1 VERRGRMRVLLLIL
15 LLAGL
20 IFAEEPSRSQGNE
33 KEKAG
38 EVVKKQGRVKVFKEN
53 SLTGVP
59 INHTPWDL
67 FVKDI
72 LKTDF
77 ASMAFVKLLGYD
89 KLVLM
94 ENSVLY
100 IEGIDRVNFENGRA
114 LFKIRK
120 REEATGL
127 KVRVKSVIIG
137 IKGTRFAVVA
147 EGEKIGIFL
156 KDGELSV
163 KKMVGEFIRYR
174 KREEEAFEEFKRE
187 IEEGIKKEMEEFEE
201 FKRKT
206 EEEFREFV
214 KEFTLKPGQAVMIVG
229 SEVRDVEI
237 PDYIEEE
244 FRYLD
249 MF

>member
-1 VERRGRMRVLLLIL
+1 MKILALIL
-15 LLAGL
+15 LSLSVVFSQ
-20 IFAEEPSRSQGNE
+20 IPSNTAEGGPSENS

-38 EVVKKQGRVKVFKEN
+38 EVVKKQGKVKVFKEN
-53 SLTGVP
+53 ALTGKL

-72 LKTDF
+72 VKTDF
-77 ASMAFVKLLGYD
+77 ASMAFVKLLGYN

-100 IEGIDRVNFENGRA
+100 IEGIDRMNFEGGRA
-114 LFKIRK
+114 VFQIRK
-120 REEATGL
+120 RGESTGL

-137 IKGTRFAVVA
+137 VKGTRFAVTA

-174 KREEEAFEEFKRE
+174 KKEEAEFEEFKRE
-187 IEEGIKKEMEEFEE
+187 FEEGIRKEKEEFEK
-201 FKRKT
+201 FKRET
-206 EEEFREFV
+206 EREFREFV
-214 KEFTLKPGQAVMIVG
+214 KEFTMKAGTAVIIDG
-229 SEVRDVEI
+229 SEVRDIKI

>member
-1 VERRGRMRVLLLIL
+1 MKILALIL
-15 LLAGL
+15 LSLSVV
-20 IFAEEPSRSQGNE
+20 FSQNPYNTAEGGPSENS

-38 EVVKKQGRVKVFKEN
+38 EVVKKQGKVKVFKEN
-53 SLTGVP
+53 ALTGKL

-72 LKTDF
+72 VKTDF
-77 ASMAFVKLLGYD
+77 ASMAFVKLLGYN

-100 IEGIDRVNFENGRA
+100 IEGIDRMNFEGGRA
-114 LFKIRK
+114 VFQIRK
-120 REEATGL
+120 RGESTGL

-137 IKGTRFAVVA
+137 IKGTRFAVTA

-156 KDGELSV
+156 KEGELSV

-174 KREEEAFEEFKRE
+174 KKEEAEFEEFKRE
-187 IEEGIKKEMEEFEE
+187 IEEGIRKEKEEFEE
-201 FKRKT
+201 FKRET
-206 EEEFREFV
+206 EREFREFV
-214 KEFTLKPGQAVMIVG
+214 KEFTMKAGTAVIIDG
-229 SEVRDVEI
+229 SEVRDIKI